1 MLIINIFITTDH
13 KRTKIPLKKKV
24 DSDDPQPT
32 SSSNGNGTRI
42 YFSFQGER
50 PLSLCKERFPMY
62 SLFDSN
68 FISSF

>member
-13 KRTKIPLKKKV
+13 KKTKIPLKKKKV

-42 YFSFQGER
+42 CFSFQGKR
-50 PLSLCKERFPMY
+50 PLSLQLCDET
-62 SLFDSN
+62 
-68 FISSF
+68 